1 MVKTYGLTHMAI
13 GVRDPARA
21 YAFYRAVLGMEAVY
35 TESDFIQAQ
44 TPGTRD
50 VLVFERAPARAGRKG
65 GIAHFGFRLTRR
77 KTSRT
82 LCRPWSPPEDAY
94 SVTASSARVSLIC
107 SARTPTATKWRSGT
121 SCRRRSIRNHGL
133 SEIGHGPG
141 VPNAPLAVRG
151 RERKL
156 TSLIPYHL
164 AASDHLR
171 QLRSELFDDLRT
183 TVKRRRG
190 VVQQDD
196 LPCAVLIE

>member
-141 VPNAPLAVRG
+141 VPTRLSPFEDENVSSRHSFHTTWP
-151 RERKL
+151 
-156 TSLIPYHL
+156 
-164 AASDHLR
+164 
-171 QLRSELFDDLRT
+171 LRT
-183 TVKRRRG
+183 TSVNSALSCSTISGR
-190 VVQQDD
+190 
-196 LPCAVLIE
+196 P